1 MVHLRQKKVI
11 LIYSFVTMR
20 IAVTIEKGRN
30 SWMDLSCIYFEKG
43 IEGEGKTVLCMQQE
57 IEERLIL
64 LYSLYYIC
72 VNWQYYIQKRHRCR
86 VNYINRSGITVLLK
100 LN

>member
-1 MVHLRQKKVI
+1 
-11 LIYSFVTMR
+11 
-20 IAVTIEKGRN
+20 
-30 SWMDLSCIYFEKG
+30 MDLSCIYFEKG

-86 VNYINRSGITVLLK
+86 VNYINRSGITQSY
-100 LN
+100 